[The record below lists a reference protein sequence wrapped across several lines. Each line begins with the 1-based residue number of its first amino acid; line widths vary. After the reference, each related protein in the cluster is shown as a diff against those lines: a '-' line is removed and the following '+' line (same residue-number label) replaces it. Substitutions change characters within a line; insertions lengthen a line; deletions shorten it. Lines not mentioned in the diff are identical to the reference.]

1 MSAHH
6 AADQK
11 TLVTQAEMS
20 CAAKVLAGRHALL
33 YIAGR
38 SCFVVRLFMVTSNDF
53 QCFDFPPA
61 ALSNFQAR
69 LSCSAGMGSGRGAG
83 PPYLGV
89 RSPRRAAPWTW
100 LIRRA
105 RQNEK
110 GSRRIALSDRG
121 KDQRCF
127 FVSSTQ
133 ALYRSLANGRRALSN
148 ETPDLGQR
156 R

>member
-20 CAAKVLAGRHALL
+20 CAANFRGGTPVLCS
-33 YIAGR
+33 R
-38 SCFVVRLFMVTSNDF
+38 SCFVISLITVMSDDF
-53 QCFDFPPA
+53 DGCFHFPLQSA
-61 ALSNFQAR
+61 AAFNFQAR
-69 LSCSAGMGSGRGAG
+69 LSCSAGMRSGRGAG
-83 PPYLGV
+83 SPYLGV